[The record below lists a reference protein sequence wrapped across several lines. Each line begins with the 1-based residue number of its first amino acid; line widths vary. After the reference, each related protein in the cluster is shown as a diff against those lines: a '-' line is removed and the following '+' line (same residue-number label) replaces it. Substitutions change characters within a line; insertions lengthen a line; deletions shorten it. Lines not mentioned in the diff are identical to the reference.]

1 MSNLDDKYQKTLDY
15 LYTFVDYSLQH
26 TFLYSPEKFNLE
38 RMRDFNHALGDPHT
52 KYPVIHIAGTKGK
65 GSVAALCASAL
76 QAAGYIVGLYTSPHL
91 DDYAERIQINGRQIP
106 HEELISRVEELKPLI
121 ESIPE
126 LTTFEITTGLAFD
139 YFARQGVTAAV
150 VEVGLGGRLDATN
163 VVTPL
168 VSVIT
173 SLSYDHTQLL
183 GDTLAK
189 IAYEKAGIIKAGI
202 PVVVHPQEAEAQQV
216 LEQVTR
222 ERDCQLIRIGQDI
235 LVEACQHTLEGQT
248 IQVWSKSEQDQP
260 AHPIPLVI
268 PLLGQHQVFNAATAY
283 GALVTAAQAGLPIS
297 EEAIRV
303 GFARVQWPAR
313 FEVIQ
318 RHPPVVLD
326 CAHNRDSALKLRL
339 TLDDYFPDWPVILLF
354 GASEDKDIAGM
365 FAELLPR
372 TRELI
377 AVKSFHPR
385 AIDPDT
391 LQELAKPYQVPVQI
405 IPEIVDAFN
414 EAQKRAGSEALI
426 LVTGS
431 IFVAAAVRIAWHKQ
445 QAELEE

>member
-1 MSNLDDKYQKTLDY
+1 
-15 LYTFVDYSLQH
+15 
-26 TFLYSPEKFNLE
+26 
-38 RMRDFNHALGDPHT
+38 
-52 KYPVIHIAGTKGK
+52 
-65 GSVAALCASAL
+65 
-76 QAAGYIVGLYTSPHL
+76 
-91 DDYAERIQINGRQIP
+91 
-106 HEELISRVEELKPLI
+106 
-121 ESIPE
+121 
-126 LTTFEITTGLAFD
+126 
-139 YFARQGVTAAV
+139 
-150 VEVGLGGRLDATN
+150 
-163 VVTPL
+163 
-168 VSVIT
+168 
-173 SLSYDHTQLL
+173 
-183 GDTLAK
+183 
-189 IAYEKAGIIKAGI
+189 
-202 PVVVHPQEAEAQQV
+202 VVHPQAVEDQQV

-222 ERDCQLIRIGQDI
+222 ERGCKLICIGQDI
-235 LVEACQHTLEGQT
+235 LVDSSQHTMEDQT
-248 IQVWSKSEQDQP
+248 IQVWTKPEQDKP
-260 AHPIPLVI
+260 AHPISLVI

-297 EEAIRV
+297 EDAIRI

-391 LQELAKPYQVPVQI
+391 LQALAKPYMVPVQI

-414 EAQKRAGSEALI
+414 EAQKRAGGDALI

-445 QAELEE
+445 QAEFEE